1 MNERPDIG
9 GIALIIEN
17 YSTSMI
23 RYCIAYLNGQRV
35 GEISIEDISEALKRD
50 GAFVWLALHE
60 PNEYLLH
67 ETQNEFGLHELAIED
82 ARQAHQR
89 PKLEQYGSTLFIV
102 LKTAVQQDQNL
113 ELGETHM
120 FIGSNFFMTVR
131 HGPSVT
137 YGKVRER
144 LETMPTHLAR
154 GPVMAAHGVM
164 DFVVDNYSPIADAME
179 ARFEKLEEALFKGE
193 YSRDTIEKL
202 YDLKRELLI
211 LRGAAAPVMDITDG
225 LIRFHTDLV
234 PKDAQVYFR
243 DVHDHVIR
251 LLSTIDE
258 TREMLTAA
266 MQVNL
271 ALVSVEQNDAV
282 RRLAGWGAILAIPTV
297 VFSLYGTNFHN
308 IPELASN
315 YGYPIMLGAVAV
327 ACVWLYRRLK
337 HFGWL

>member
-1 MNERPDIG
+1 
-9 GIALIIEN
+9 
-17 YSTSMI
+17 MI
-23 RYCIAYLNGQRV
+23 RYCISYQNGRRL
-35 GEISIEDISEALKRD
+35 GEIGIEDIHEALKRES
-50 GAFVWLALHE
+50 AFVWLALHE
-60 PNEYLLH
+60 PNEYLLQ
-67 ETQNEFGLHELAIED
+67 ETQHEFGLHELAIED
-82 ARQAHQR
+82 ARLAHQR
-89 PKLEQYGSTLFIV
+89 PKLEQYGSTLFVV
-102 LKTAVQQDQNL
+102 LKTAVLLGQHLQ
-113 ELGETHM
+113 LGETHM
-120 FIGSNFFMTVR
+120 FIGPHFFMTVR

-144 LETMPTHLAR
+144 LETMPKHLAR

-164 DFVVDNYSPIADAME
+164 DFVVDNYGPIADAME
-179 ARFEKLEEALFKGE
+179 VRFEKLEEALFKGE

-202 YDLKRELLI
+202 YDLKRELLV
-211 LRGAAAPVMDITDG
+211 LRGAAAPVLDITDA
-225 LIRFHTDLV
+225 LIRFHADLV

-297 VFSLYGTNFHN
+297 VFSLYGTNFEH
-308 IPELASN
+308 IPELSSN
-315 YGYPIMLGAVAV
+315 YGYPVMLGAVTV
-327 ACVWLYRRLK
+327 VCVWLYRRLK
-337 HFGWL
+337 RFGWL